1 MQSFN
6 LISEPWI
13 ELQNGKA
20 ISLLEAFG
28 DQNIPMLAGT
38 SIEKISIF
46 KLLLAVAQSA
56 FTPDNEEQ
64 WHTVGFEGFKSRAI
78 VYLKNNVEKFN
89 LYGEKPFLQ
98 YPELQGRCRDA
109 EISNFLPHVASGN
122 TTILFDSQQATL
134 LDDKCKARLLIVQM
148 GFGFGGKKADN
159 SLLLT
164 LNYEGKSKT
173 AKSGPSLGF
182 MGFMHNFWLDENSLV
197 RSIWMNLISRR
208 AAKSH
213 LNKEVGT
220 APWDSRPTGED
231 CDVAKTLKNTYMGR
245 LVPVSR
251 FCLIQGNN
259 LLITEGIAHPSYL
272 EGQADPSIAQKQGK
286 PKPKI
291 LWVNPELKP
300 WRQLPALL
308 SYLGK
313 NNDGYECP
321 QLRFVNERF
330 QLLDQEN
337 VVLWS
342 CGTAVSSNAGEQY
355 LSGKD
360 DSVDSTVVFP
370 INVFDQTWY
379 DRFTAHFERLDNVA
393 RSLYSATSRYYS
405 DMKADGAEHAKRC
418 SNSYWLGLESD
429 LDKLIELCQS
439 HPIES
444 EPSQR
449 FIQKTNNYAWSL
461 YDKFTGKETARQ
473 ISAWAKNKPNFNF
486 SGKKTAVS
494 KSSKGKKT

>member
-1 MQSFN
+1 MQTFN

-13 ELQNGKA
+13 EVQNGKA
-20 ISLLEAFG
+20 VSLLDVFS
-28 DQNIPMLAGT
+28 DPKIPMLAGT
-38 SIEKISIF
+38 PIEKLSIF

-56 FTPDNEEQ
+56 LTPNDEEQ
-64 WHTVGFEGFKSRAI
+64 WHKIGFDGFRSRAI
-78 VYLKNNVEKFN
+78 DYLNKNVEKFD
-89 LYGEKPFLQ
+89 LHGEKPFLQ

-122 TTILFDSQQATL
+122 TTILFDSQQAIALDEQSKAKL
-134 LDDKCKARLLIVQM
+134 LVAQM

-159 SLLLT
+159 SFSLT
-164 LNYEGKSKT
+164 PNYEGKSKA

-182 MGFMHNFWLDENSLV
+182 MGFMHNFWLDEHSLA
-197 RSIWMNLISRR
+197 RSVWMNLISKE
-208 AAKSH
+208 AAKSY
-213 LNKEVGT
+213 LNKEIGT
-220 APWDSRPTGED
+220 APWESRPAGEG
-231 CDVAKTLKNTYMGR
+231 CNVAKALKNTYMGR
-245 LVPVSR
+245 LVPISR

-272 EGQADPSIAQKQGK
+272 EGEADASIAQKPGK

-291 LWVNPELKP
+291 LWVNPDLKP

-330 QLLDQEN
+330 RLLDMEN
-337 VVLWS
+337 VLLWS
-342 CGTAVSSNAGEQY
+342 CGTAVSNNAGEQY
-355 LSGKD
+355 LSGKND
-360 DSVDSTVVFP
+360 AVDSTVVFP
-370 INVFDQTWY
+370 VNVFGEAWY

-393 RSLYSATSRYYS
+393 KSLYGAISRYHS
-405 DMKADGAEHAKRC
+405 EMKADGAEHAKRC
-418 SNSYWLGLESD
+418 SNSYWLGLETD
-429 LDKLIELCQS
+429 LDKLIDLCQS
-439 HPIES
+439 HPADS
-444 EPSQR
+444 EQSQK

-494 KSSKGKKT
+494 NSSKGKKA